1 MKKHLEKVCADYCL
15 SASDVYTIL
24 LSRND
29 EDFPLSFDTVR
40 NKVLKDVSI
49 DILKE
54 IFTQEEL
61 KNIFHDIISKKLK
74 ILKLESLLAQLLSK
88 LYSCD
93 VNCDAS
99 LIRYL
104 SK

>member
-1 MKKHLEKVCADYCL
+1 MCRLLFKCFGCL
-15 SASDVYTIL
+15 YYL

-61 KNIFHDIISKKLK
+61 KNIFHDINIKKIKNPQIRKFISS
-74 ILKLESLLAQLLSK
+74 IT
-88 LYSCD
+88 
-93 VNCDAS
+93 
-99 LIRYL
+99 
-104 SK
+104 

>member
-61 KNIFHDIISKKLK
+61 KNIFHDINIKKIKNPQIRKFISS
-74 ILKLESLLAQLLSK
+74 IT
-88 LYSCD
+88 
-93 VNCDAS
+93 
-99 LIRYL
+99 
-104 SK
+104 